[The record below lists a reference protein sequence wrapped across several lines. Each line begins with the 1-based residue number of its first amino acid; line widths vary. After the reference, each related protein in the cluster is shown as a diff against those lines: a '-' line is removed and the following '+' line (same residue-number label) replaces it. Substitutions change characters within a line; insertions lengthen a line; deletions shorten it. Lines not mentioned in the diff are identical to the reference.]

1 LCSDVALRGLGGI
14 SFVDLIRGS
23 ELVVE
28 EMVEH
33 LPCGTFY
40 KEIYTYLDWV
50 EKYMTY
56 MDTL

>member
-1 LCSDVALRGLGGI
+1 VALRGLGGI
-14 SFVDLIRGS
+14 SFVELIRGL